1 MRSENIACEIDKDF
15 LFKYTIDHSNYHN
28 YIDER
33 IFLHT
38 NFLSNPL
45 DTDLGLYL
53 GRRRRLVVIEY

>member
-1 MRSENIACEIDKDF
+1 MKISPAKLIKTSYSNI
-15 LFKYTIDHSNYHN
+15 TIDHSNYHN

-45 DTDLGLYL
+45 DTDLRLYL

>member
-1 MRSENIACEIDKDF
+1 MKISPAKLIKTSYSNI
-15 LFKYTIDHSNYHN
+15 TIDHSNYHN

-45 DTDLGLYL
+45 DTDLRLYL
-53 GRRRRLVVIEY
+53 GRR